1 MEAYKYHENRKG
13 SALKMSDEKKTKKQ
27 EMQILEEE
35 GLNKV
40 NGGTKGIDEFRVKR
54 NMKTNH
60 LPRFNSSDD
69 KE

>member
-1 MEAYKYHENRKG
+1 MT
-13 SALKMSDEKKTKKQ
+13 DEKKTKKQ
-27 EMQILEEE
+27 EMQMLDEE

-54 NMKTNH
+54 NMKTNRF
-60 LPRFNSSDD
+60 PRFNSSDD